1 MRVYPMSNENPK
13 FRALKISDT
22 NSWDAKL
29 MQEFVQNAEVQKF
42 VKYWHDKGVDI
53 IASGHGKSGIAMH
66 EDSSKP
72 ERFFVGIYSG
82 LDGVRDFNA
91 AKAIAEVVQETKE
104 KIEGLPLIQEA
115 QDFVAKF
122 NRALNINS
130 AWQKAGS
137 AKNDAEF
144 YKAFVDELLGTV
156 KK

>member
-1 MRVYPMSNENPK
+1 
-13 FRALKISDT
+13 
-22 NSWDAKL
+22 
-29 MQEFVQNAEVQKF
+29 MQEFVRNTEVQKF

-53 IASGHGKSGIAMH
+53 IASGHGKSGIAMR

-82 LDGVRDFNA
+82 LGGVRDFNA
-91 AKAIAEVVQETKE
+91 AKAIAEVIQETKE
-104 KIEGLPLIQEA
+104 KIEGFPLIQDA
-115 QDFVAKF
+115 QDFVTKF

-144 YKAFVDELLGTV
+144 YKAFVDELLGSA

>member
-1 MRVYPMSNENPK
+1 MRVYPISNNNPE

-22 NSWDAKL
+22 SSWDAKL
-29 MQEFVQNAEVQKF
+29 MQEFVRNTEVQKF

-53 IASGHGKSGIAMH
+53 IASGHGKSGIAMR

-82 LDGVRDFNA
+82 LGGVRDFNA
-91 AKAIAEVVQETKE
+91 AKAIAEVIQETKE
-104 KIEGLPLIQEA
+104 KIEGFPLIQDA
-115 QDFVAKF
+115 QDFVTKF

-144 YKAFVDELLGTV
+144 YKAFVDELLGSA